1 MNISLLIPVY
11 NHAHELVACLRAVKS
26 QTLQPNEV
34 IVVDDA
40 STDDPESVVKAAG
53 LRDVVTR
60 WIRSEKNQDAPISR
74 NMAFGESF
82 GDFVMFLDA
91 DACLRSDALE
101 MLLNALEHHPEA
113 AFSYSS
119 FRFGGKLFLSRPFSA
134 ATLAQGNYIHT
145 SGLIRR
151 ASVVPFD
158 MLPMRKFQD
167 WDMWI
172 RIVKAGGVG
181 VFVPEVLLDIPERK
195 TGMSHWLPT
204 FVHSLPWH
212 WIGWG
217 PAELTRFR
225 QAKAVIFKKH
235 EAWHN
240 EMLAQAKRDAPTLSV
255 FGWVVLGVC
264 LGVVSSLAIGGVM
277 NGVFAGLTALA
288 VFAVAWRRPSFAL
301 AILACEL
308 ILGSMGSWLKVGS
321 DAANDGGVGV
331 RVLWFV
337 AAFAGWFLAAKAFSP
352 LKTVNHWSRERW
364 IWPYIAFALALVIGV
379 VRGLILHQPF
389 LRADAN
395 AWGYFLLLVPALI
408 LLAHEEKRVQTE
420 VRSSIQSG
428 LAILVSLSLGLF
440 ALFAGVL
447 PIPSEW
453 MGALYHWLRMAGLA
467 EITDTGYHASRIFLQ
482 SQIMLVPAWLWFLI
496 RSTQDRRPFNWR
508 IWTAWM
514 GIGAALLVSLSRSL
528 WIGLVVASAVVVS
541 LAFALQKEPRSRKD
555 SWRFLGR
562 PLIAGVGALAILA
575 LVAAPALPSLFG
587 ARFTQNEPAA
597 MSRWSLLPIM
607 QEGIMKHPFLGSGF
621 GATLGYHSS
630 DPRVLAKYGG
640 TYTTYAFEWGWL
652 GLWYKLGLV
661 GVVALLALLAS
672 MIFRATQLSLEK
684 RLFVISA
691 VVALAVIHLFTPYL
705 DHPLGIGVLIWL
717 EMMLQTKDPHSE
729 RA

>member
-1 MNISLLIPVY
+1 MTISLLIPVY

-26 QTLQPNEV
+26 QILQPDEV

-40 STDDPESVVKAAG
+40 STDDPESAIKAAG

-60 WIRSEKNQDAPISR
+60 WMRSEKNQGAPAAR
-74 NMAFGESF
+74 NAAFALSS
-82 GDFVMFLDA
+82 GDLVMFLDA
-91 DACLRSDALE
+91 DTILRDDALS
-101 MLLNALEHHPEA
+101 LLVRTLERHPEA
-113 AFSYSS
+113 VFAYSS
-119 FRFGGKLFLSRPFSA
+119 FYFGGKLFLTRPFSA
-134 ATLAQGNYIHT
+134 AALAGENYIHT
-145 SGLIRR
+145 SSLIRR
-151 ASVVPFD
+151 EAVLPFD
-158 MLPMRKFQD
+158 LSLRKFQD
-167 WDMWI
+167 WDLWI
-172 RIVKAGGVG
+172 RIVKAGGMG
-181 VFVPEVLLDIPERK
+181 VFVPEVLMTIPERK
-195 TGMSHWLPT
+195 TGMSHWLPEI
-204 FVHSLPWH
+204 VHRFPWH
-212 WIGWG
+212 WIGWE
-217 PAELTRFR
+217 PAELKRFR
-225 QAKAVIFKKH
+225 DAEAIIFKKH
-235 EAWHN
+235 EAWRK

-255 FGWVVLGVC
+255 FGWIVLGAC
-264 LGVVSSLAIGGVM
+264 LAVVSSLAIGGVM
-277 NGVFAGLTALA
+277 NGIFAGLTALA
-288 VFAVAWRRPSFAL
+288 VFVVAWRRPSFAL

-308 ILGSMGSWLKVGS
+308 ILGSMGSWLKIGS
-321 DAANDGGVGV
+321 DAVNDGGVGV

-337 AAFAGWFLAAKAFSP
+337 AAFAGWFMASKAFSP
-352 LKTVNHWSRERW
+352 LKTMRHWSRERW
-364 IWPYIAFALALVIGV
+364 IWPYLVFASVLAMGV

-395 AWGYFLLLVPALI
+395 AWGYFSLLVPALI

-428 LAILVSLSLGLF
+428 LVMLVLFSLGLF
-440 ALFAGVL
+440 ALFAGIL
-447 PIPSEW
+447 PVPSEW

-528 WIGLVVASAVVVS
+528 WIGLVAASAVVVG

-555 SWRFLGR
+555 GWRFLGR

-587 ARFTQNEPAA
+587 ARFMQNEPAA

-607 QEGIMKHPFLGSGF
+607 QEGIMKHPILGSGF
-621 GATLGYHSS
+621 GATLSYHSS

-652 GLWYKLGLV
+652 GLWYKIGLV

-672 MIFRATQLSLEK
+672 MIFRATRLSLEK
-684 RLFVISA
+684 RLFVISTI
-691 VVALAVIHLFTPYL
+691 VALAVIHLFTPYL

-717 EMMLQTKDPHSE
+717 EMMLQTKDPHNG